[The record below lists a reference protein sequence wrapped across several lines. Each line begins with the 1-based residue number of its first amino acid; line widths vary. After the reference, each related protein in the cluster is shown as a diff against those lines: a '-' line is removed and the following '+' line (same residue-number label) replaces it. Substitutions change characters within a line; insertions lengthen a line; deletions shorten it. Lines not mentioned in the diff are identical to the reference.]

1 MGKYYAVRNGRQ
13 VGIFSTWDECKKQV
27 IGFSGA
33 EYKSFTS
40 LEDAKAFMG
49 GEVAATDDIPSEDCA
64 IAYVDG
70 SFNVKTGE
78 YACGVIIF
86 HNGEEHTFSKK
97 FSDPE
102 NAVMRNVAGEIEGA
116 MLAMQFCV
124 DNNIEEIRIFY
135 DYAGIEKWCN
145 GDWKTNKVGTIAYK
159 NFYDTVSQSV
169 KVNFV
174 KVKGHSGDKYNDVA
188 DRLAKDALGIK

>member
-1 MGKYYAVRNGRQ
+1 MAKYYAVRNGYKI
-13 VGIFSTWDECKKQV
+13 GIFGTWDECKKQV
-27 IGFSGA
+27 NGFSGA

-40 LEDAKAFMG
+40 LEDAKAFISG
-49 GEVAATDDIPSEDCA
+49 NVKVSDDTPSEDCA
-64 IAYVDG
+64 VAYVDG

-86 HNGEEHTFSKK
+86 YKGEEITFSKK

-116 MLAMQFCV
+116 MLAMRFCV
-124 DNNIEEIRIFY
+124 DNYIEEIRIYY

-159 NFYDTVSQSV
+159 NFYDEISRSV